1 MNNFKEFGDE
11 GDIWYGEQ
19 VTNMIKEWYKW
30 FVIISSI
37 RIVEEGYISP
47 KDEVL
52 DIGCGNAVILNNLA
66 EEGFCNLCGMDY
78 VEKAVELAK
87 EISQANGHTI
97 KFYQDDILNLRE
109 KEKKYQL
116 VIDKGTLDAILL
128 TPNVSRTDL
137 LVPYL
142 ESLSYLIQ
150 PDGYFIIT
158 SCNMTLDQIKK
169 CFPEEYHF
177 IDTID
182 YPTYSFGGSQ
192 GSTASTAIY
201 KYKPKS

>member
-1 MNNFKEFGDE
+1 M
-11 GDIWYGEQ
+11 
-19 VTNMIKEWYKW
+19 
-30 FVIISSI
+30 
-37 RIVEEGYISP
+37 
-47 KDEVL
+47 
-52 DIGCGNAVILNNLA
+52 DIGCGNAVILNGLA
-66 EEGFCNLCGMDY
+66 EEGFLNLNGMDY

-87 EISQANGHTI
+87 EIAQTNGHNI
-97 KFYQDDILNLRE
+97 KFYQDDILNLKE

-142 ESLSYLIQ
+142 QSLSYIIK
-150 PDGYFIIT
+150 PNGYFIIT
-158 SCNMTLDQIKK
+158 SCNMTLDQIKQ
-169 CFPEEYHF
+169 CFPKPYHF
-177 IDTID
+177 IDTIN

-201 KYKPKS
+201 KYQPEE